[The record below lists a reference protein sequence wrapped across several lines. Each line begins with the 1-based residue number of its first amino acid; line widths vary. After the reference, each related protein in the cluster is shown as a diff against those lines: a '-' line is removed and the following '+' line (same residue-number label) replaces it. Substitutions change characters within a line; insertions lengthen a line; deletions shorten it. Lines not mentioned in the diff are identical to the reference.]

1 MQGWVGGQ
9 GTGTEIF
16 AITLLPDGSQSMS
29 LDQYKVDILQ
39 AMGAFETTTINDFS
53 ALGQNN
59 QQFKALNVPDTT
71 KDLLFSGY
79 HQFADGSTNDTT
91 GNSVSASTN
100 GVGVLNN
107 SMDDGDTLRIDFVNN
122 VTVGIGNN
130 NVYNY
135 ATPGH
140 YDIQNF
146 QFAIVQVNGSPP
158 PNSIEVW
165 VRVYNAND
173 DDPAG
178 TSTPAHSA
186 ALAGD
191 PQEAITGISIN
202 GVALT
207 AAQFAALPK
216 DAALGVLVS
225 GLNLHDTVQ
234 VTNSGGYN
242 RIEIENA
249 INFPA
254 LGNPDLNGES
264 FDIGGFSFVT
274 TTTTVPSVDLSFDLG
289 LTDAD
294 GDTVVSPDAI
304 TVELQAPSVPTVVV
318 AIADALLNDNDNTST
333 VTFTFSQAPT
343 GFTADDITAVG
354 GTVTGLA
361 GRAPATPPPSPRPM
375 ASPASVRFR
384 S

>member
-1 MQGWVGGQ
+1 M
-9 GTGTEIF
+9 
-16 AITLLPDGSQSMS
+16 
-29 LDQYKVDILQ
+29 
-39 AMGAFETTTINDFS
+39 TT
-53 ALGQNN
+53 
-59 QQFKALNVPDTT
+59 
-71 KDLLFSGY
+71 
-79 HQFADGSTNDTT
+79 
-91 GNSVSASTN
+91 
-100 GVGVLNN
+100 
-107 SMDDGDTLRIDFVNN
+107 
-122 VTVGIGNN
+122 
-130 NVYNY
+130 
-135 ATPGH
+135 H

-225 GLNLHDTVQ
+225 GLNLNDTVQ

-242 RIEIENA
+242 QIEIENA

-254 LGNPDLNGES
+254 LNNPSLNGEF

-274 TTTTVPSVDLSFDLG
+274 TTTTVPSVGLSFDLG

-304 TVELQAPSVPTVVV
+304 TVQLQAPSVPTVVV

-361 GRAPATPPPSPRPM
+361 GSGTSYTATFTATNGFTGIGSVSVLAGSYTNSKGDPGGAGTDFVVIDTVAPVASITPRRHHGRQHRQRGGGGGTRLR
-375 ASPASVRFR
+375 SPARWAVTFR
-384 S
+384 LATR